1 MRLLLDSSIW
11 PRTADALRRM
21 GYDIVWVGD
30 WSQDPGDRAILGEAH
45 RDGRIRVTHDKDFGE
60 LAVRHAV
67 PHSGIV
73 RLVEMPVVQQASLCE
88 LVLERHAD
96 ELHAG
101 AVITADPERIRVRA
115 SNR

>member
-11 PRTADALRRM
+11 PRTAEALRRI
-21 GYDIVWVGD
+21 GHDVIWVGD
-30 WSQDPGDRAILGEAH
+30 WPKAPGDGAILDEAH
-45 RDGRIRVTHDKDFGE
+45 RDGRIPVTLDKDFGE
-60 LAVRHAV
+60 LAVRYAV
-67 PHSGIV
+67 PHAGIV
-73 RLVEMPVVQQASLCE
+73 RLVETPVVQQASLCE

-101 AVITADPERIRVRA
+101 AVIAADPERIRVRA